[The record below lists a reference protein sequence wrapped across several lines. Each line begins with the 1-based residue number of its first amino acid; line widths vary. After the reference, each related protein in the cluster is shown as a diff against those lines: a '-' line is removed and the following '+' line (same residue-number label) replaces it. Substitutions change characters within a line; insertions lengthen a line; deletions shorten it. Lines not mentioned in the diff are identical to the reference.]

1 MNNRFITILSTALL
15 LATSLLSY
23 AQSPSTAYQAY
34 IAQYATTAQA
44 QMQRYGIPA
53 SITLAQ
59 ALLESAAGQSYLANK
74 ANNHFGIK
82 VTTDWTG
89 PYVVKDDDKLNERF
103 RSYNSAAESYE
114 DHSKFLKRSR
124 YQPLASLAVDDY
136 KGWAHGL
143 KACGYATNPTYAEK
157 LIQLIELYNLQQYD
171 CPANKTSYPAGGSLA
186 SGAYAHNPANQGGT
200 FQQGRYNSIYDLV
213 RFCNGSRYIIAE
225 NGDTWKSLARVYG
238 LSERK
243 LRRRNEY
250 PAGYQPTHGSPI
262 YLDKK
267 RSQAAK
273 ALRGKTHTVRAD
285 ESMHSISQIYGMRM
299 KTLYK
304 INHLLPEYHPRP
316 GDVLLIR

>member
-15 LATSLLSY
+15 LAASLLSF
-23 AQSPSTAYQAY
+23 AQSPSSIYQSY
-34 IAQYATTAQA
+34 ITQYAPTAQA

-89 PYVVKDDDKLNERF
+89 PYVVKDDDKPNEKF
-103 RSYNSAAESYE
+103 RAYNSPSESYE

-124 YQPLASLAVDDY
+124 YQPLASLPVDDY

-157 LIQLIELYNLQQYD
+157 LIRLIEQYD
-171 CPANKTSYPAGGSLA
+171 LHQYDHPVGNVSSSSNVFDQAKNVTPQ
-186 SGAYAHNPANQGGT
+186 HV
-200 FQQGRYNSIYDLV
+200 RYNSIYDLV

-243 LRRRNEY
+243 LRHINEY
-250 PAGYQPTHGSPI
+250 PAGYQPTHGCPI

-267 RSQAAK
+267 HSRAAK
-273 ALRGKTHTVRAD
+273 SLKGKTHIVRAE
-285 ESMHSISQIYGMRM
+285 ESMHSISQMYGIRM

-304 INHLLPEYHPRP
+304 LNHLLADYHPRP
-316 GDVLLIR
+316 GDVLLLR